1 MNNQTQNEV
10 VLHTCGHVVLYTMPA
25 APAAV
30 LNDRLQALRHMP
42 CIDCQARGCHSGATP
57 VADGTPVPP
66 AAPVASPATRRR
78 HARSRA
84 RNRYNFCRAAVTA
97 TAREAAALALLCLGA
112 LVLAGFC
119 CIIGGY

>member
-42 CIDCQARGCHSGATP
+42 CLDCQARGCHSGATP
-57 VADGTPVPP
+57 VA
-66 AAPVASPATRRR
+66 SPATRRR
-78 HARSRA
+78 LARSRA
-84 RNRYNFCRAAVTA
+84 RNRYNLCRAAVTA